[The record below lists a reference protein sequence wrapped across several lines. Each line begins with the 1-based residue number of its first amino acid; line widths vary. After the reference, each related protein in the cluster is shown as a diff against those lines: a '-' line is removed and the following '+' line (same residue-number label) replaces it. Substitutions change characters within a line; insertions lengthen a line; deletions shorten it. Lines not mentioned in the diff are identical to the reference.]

1 MQGCFY
7 GVGVGPGDPELMT
20 LKAARILREVPV
32 IAFPGKEPEDSTA
45 WKIAAAA
52 VQEIREKEKLGVD
65 VPMTRDADLLQE
77 AHRRSVRQIE
87 ELLEL
92 GKSVAYIT
100 LGDPTVYSS
109 FSYLQA
115 AVIKDGYRVET
126 VSGVP
131 SFCAAAARLNIP
143 LTEWQE
149 ELHILPAAHMPEGNL
164 SLPGTVVCMKAGKK
178 LKELKEQ
185 AAGQDRN
192 LYMVSNCGLEGE
204 MVCHDSEEIPDKAGY
219 YTILISTETVKN
231 SSG

>member
-7 GVGVGPGDPELMT
+7 GVGVGPGDPELLT
-20 LKAARILREVPV
+20 LKAARIIREVPV
-32 IAFPGKEPEDSTA
+32 IAFPGNEPEDSTA

-52 VQEIREKEKLGVD
+52 VPEIREKERLGVD
-65 VPMTRDADLLQE
+65 VPMIRDADLLQE
-77 AHRRSVRQIE
+77 AHRRAVRQIE
-87 ELLEL
+87 ELLDL

-100 LGDPTVYSS
+100 LGDPTIYSS

-115 AVIKDGYRVET
+115 VIRKDGYRVGT

-143 LTEWQE
+143 LAEWQE
-149 ELHILPAAHMPEGNL
+149 ELHILPSAHMPEGFP

-185 AAGQDRN
+185 AAEQSRN

-204 MVCHDSEEIPDKAGY
+204 IVCRDLKEIPDKAGY
-219 YTILISTETVKN
+219 YTILISTEAVKN
-231 SSG
+231 PSG